1 MLSNGQSQS
10 LKQNNARNIYANSQY
25 CEIIYLR

>member
-10 LKQNNARNIYANSQY
+10 LKQNNAQNIYVNSQY